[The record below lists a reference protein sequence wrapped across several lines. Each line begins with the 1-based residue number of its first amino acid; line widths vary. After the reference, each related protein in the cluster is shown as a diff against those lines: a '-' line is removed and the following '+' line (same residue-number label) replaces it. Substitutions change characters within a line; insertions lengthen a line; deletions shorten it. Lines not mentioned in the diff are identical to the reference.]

1 MPNYATKAD
10 LKNATSVGTSDFAKK
25 TDLANL
31 NSDVDKLDIEKLKNV
46 PSSFNDLKNEV
57 DKLETTPFDLS
68 KLSDVVKNK
77 VVKKTEYN
85 ELVKKVNNINA
96 TDTSDLVKE
105 TDYNITINEILK
117 KITDQDLAKYITTQE
132 FNKLSSKNLTA
143 RLVQANLPSKNDI
156 AALVKMTDFDENI
169 EKLAT
174 KAKLKKYKHMIQVL
188 LLVKIIGQY

>member
-1 MPNYATKAD
+1 MSNYATKAD

-105 TDYNITINEILK
+105 TDYNIKTNEILK
-117 KITDQDLAKYITTQE
+117 KITDQDLARYITTQE

-174 KAKLKKYKHMIQVL
+174 KAKLKKYNWSKL
-188 LLVKIIGQY
+188 LC